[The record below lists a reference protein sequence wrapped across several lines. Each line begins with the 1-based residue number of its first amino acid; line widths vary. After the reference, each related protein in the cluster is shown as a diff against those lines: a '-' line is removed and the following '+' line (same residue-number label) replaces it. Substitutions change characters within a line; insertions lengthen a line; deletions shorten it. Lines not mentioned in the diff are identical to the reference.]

1 MVRRDEGDDDDPIAL
16 PNSYRY
22 RKLYL
27 GQAERIKRCRPSS
40 YILTAAETRV
50 VKRWLTL
57 CVDYHEK
64 CTVSQLKPDF
74 GEDARILLIDTK
86 KLCLVKALTSYR
98 YLALSYVWY
107 VFRVG

>member
-1 MVRRDEGDDDDPIAL
+1 MVRWGEDDDGDAIAL
-16 PNSYRY
+16 PNSYKY

-27 GQAERIKRCRPSS
+27 NQENAKRCRPSS
-40 YILTAAETRV
+40 HILTVTESRV

-86 KLCLVKALTSYR
+86 RLCLVKALTSYR

-107 VFRVG
+107 VFEV